1 MVNSS
6 GLLVVARKRPL
17 RSASEYSP
25 VLATWIA
32 CHGLL
37 RAFSF
42 SAYKTKRA
50 RMEGESTTQAS
61 TPAGAVFLSYASQ
74 DAEAAART
82 RDALRVAKWQCGS
95 HAIPS
100 VPQRSFQCPLCRKL
114 RVLLE
119 WPELAGSQ

>member
-6 GLLVVARKRPL
+6 GLLVVARKRSL

-32 CHGLL
+32 SHGLL

-61 TPAGAVFLSYASQ
+61 TPARAVFLSYASQ
-74 DAEAAART
+74 
-82 RDALRVAKWQCGS
+82 CGS
-95 HAIPS
+95 HAITS
-100 VPQRSFQCPLCRKL
+100 VPQRSFQCPYMD
-114 RVLLE
+114 
-119 WPELAGSQ
+119 PSPLASTPGLGRRRYDCSRISGL